1 MKSRDSNSVRQIELS
16 MAKITS
22 LLNNIAV
29 QAALI
34 IVGLSAASLV
44 LSIYLYR
51 QSMREI
57 ALTEVQNKAT
67 IFLSAM
73 ETSVRRLVMEK
84 NTESLVDMLQE
95 RAEYLKDNL
104 NFAVVGVI
112 VRDADLTVLEHKVR
126 RADGTI
132 AAPQQAGNT
141 DPGHIPKDFQHVM
154 ESKQPLVKEL
164 IKTLKMVE
172 GQPEA
177 QVIEVYYPVMKRKQ
191 GDVMAVIKLVIS
203 VDSTFELIKDQYQ
216 EFTRRVVFGFSLAA
230 VLLVLGILF
239 FVRRRIIAP
248 ILSINEGAQRVAS
261 GDLTTRLAPTGSN
274 ELSNLMQAFNE
285 MVNGLRHRDQ
295 MRRSLAVAKEVQ
307 QNLLPHEAPAIA
319 GLDIAGVSIYCDE
332 TGGDYFDYIVSA
344 DAADNKVSV
353 VVGDVSG
360 HGISSALLMA
370 TTRAFLRQRA
380 ALPGSPAEIISDVN
394 AQFSHDVADSGSF
407 MSMFYLSIDTDSQTL
422 DWVRAGHDPAI
433 RYDPGS
439 EVIDEL
445 KGAGVALGVD
455 ADFQYREN
463 GRVPFAEGQIILL
476 GTDGIWEA
484 RNGRGDMFGKESIYR
499 IIKENS
505 DQDAAAILAGITGAL
520 ADFQQGAAAEDD
532 VTLVVVKMVPRS

>member
-1 MKSRDSNSVRQIELS
+1 MARKSY
-16 MAKITS
+16 

-44 LSIYLYR
+44 LSIYLYQ

-84 NTESLVDMLQE
+84 NTESLVEMLQE

-104 NFAVVGVI
+104 NFAVVGVS
-112 VRDADLTVLEHKVR
+112 VRDSDGTVLEHKVR
-126 RADGTI
+126 RPDGTL
-132 AAPQQAGNT
+132 AAPQQGANT
-141 DPGHIPKDFQHVM
+141 DPGHIPEDFQRVV
-154 ESKQPLVKEL
+154 ESGQPLVKQMV
-164 IKTLKMVE
+164 KTLKMVE
-172 GQPEA
+172 GQPELR
-177 QVIEVYYPVMKRKQ
+177 VIEVYYPVVRRNQ
-191 GDVMAVIKLVIS
+191 GDVMAVIKMVIS
-203 VDSTFELIKDQYQ
+203 VESTFELIRDQYQ
-216 EFTRRVVFGFSLAA
+216 EFSRRVVLGFALAA
-230 VLLVLGILF
+230 GLLVVGILF

-248 ILSINEGAQRVAS
+248 VLAINDGAQRVAA

-285 MVNGLRHRDQ
+285 MVDGLRHRDR

-307 QNLLPHEAPAIA
+307 QNLLPHEAPAVA
-319 GLDIAGVSIYCDE
+319 GLDIAGTSIYCDE
-332 TGGDYFDYIVSA
+332 TGGDYFDYICS
-344 DAADNKVSV
+344 DKDDGDQVSV

-394 AQFSHDVADSGSF
+394 TQFSRDVADSGSF
-407 MSMFYLSIDTDSQTL
+407 MSMFYLSIDTGRQTL

-433 RYDPGS
+433 RYDPDS
-439 EVIDEL
+439 E
-445 KGAGVALGVD
+445 
-455 ADFQYREN
+455 
-463 GRVPFAEGQIILL
+463 
-476 GTDGIWEA
+476 
-484 RNGRGDMFGKESIYR
+484 
-499 IIKENS
+499 
-505 DQDAAAILAGITGAL
+505 
-520 ADFQQGAAAEDD
+520 
-532 VTLVVVKMVPRS
+532 